1 MIDELKELAGANGFW
16 YIATPY
22 SKYPRGITNAFE
34 EACRV
39 SAWLIEQGVRV
50 YCPIAHT
57 HPIAIHGNIDPLDH
71 KIWIP
76 VDAPLMQAA
85 CGLLVV
91 QMESWEESYGIG
103 IEIQAFRDQDKPVR
117 YLAWPLPSASS

>member
-1 MIDELKELAGANGFW
+1 MNELLTELRELQGEHGFW

-22 SKYPRGITNAFE
+22 SKYPAGIHVAFE
-34 EACRV
+34 DACRA
-39 SAWLIEQGVRV
+39 SAFLIERGVRV

-57 HPIAIHGNIDPLDH
+57 HPIAMHGNIDPLDH

-76 VDAPLMQAA
+76 VDSPLMHSA

-91 QMESWEESYGIG
+91 QMPTWELSYGIG
-103 IEIQAFRDQDKPVR
+103 VEVEAFKEQSKPVR
-117 YLAWPLPSASS
+117 YAEWPLA